1 MSELRKRGV
10 PSAGYMDSI
19 HPPMARSC
27 DGNHNGMRRGTR
39 RSMDASMEGLKEK
52 VRRKLILL
60 FFRDI
65 VRVPILGVF

>member
-1 MSELRKRGV
+1 MSSPG
-10 PSAGYMDSI
+10 STDSVD
-19 HPPMARSC
+19 HSKARSC
-27 DGNHNGMRRGTR
+27 DDNHNGMRRGTR
-39 RSMDASMEGLKEK
+39 KSMDASMEGLKEK